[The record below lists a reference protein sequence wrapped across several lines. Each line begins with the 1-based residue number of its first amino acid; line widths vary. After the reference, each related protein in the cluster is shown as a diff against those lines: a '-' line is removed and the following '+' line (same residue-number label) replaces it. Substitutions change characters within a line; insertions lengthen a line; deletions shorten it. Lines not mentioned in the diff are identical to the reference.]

1 MDLGLPSV
9 HPARGLILHSLV
21 RQMTKINYRRL
32 DRQPKKRNPIA
43 TRLAD
48 GEFVPKK
55 IENKKKK
62 EERSKT
68 KLKSIVNTY
77 NNGMDVT
84 DEFE

>member
-1 MDLGLPSV
+1 
-9 HPARGLILHSLV
+9 
-21 RQMTKINYRRL
+21 MTKINYRRL

-43 TRLAD
+43 IRLAD
-48 GEFVPKK
+48 GEFIPKK

-62 EERSKT
+62 KEKNKT

>member
-1 MDLGLPSV
+1 
-9 HPARGLILHSLV
+9 
-21 RQMTKINYRRL
+21 MTKINYRRL

-43 TRLAD
+43 IRLAD
-48 GEFVPKK
+48 GEFTPKK

-62 EERSKT
+62 KEKNKT
-68 KLKSIVNTY
+68 KLKGIVNTY